1 MLRLHPPPPP
11 RDLYSTVS
19 SPLHVV
25 MLSDSNLRGGE
36 RASDWYK
43 VCHATRNDVGKGK
56 AFSFVRSSLDDG
68 DCKDIYGNRT
78 VTKATK
84 RRRRARSMEDGS
96 DEREEKADRKS
107 GFNALFVVSAL
118 RSLWMDGWMD
128 GSENDQLT
136 KAAKNSSAH
145 EIRVDH

>member
-1 MLRLHPPPPP
+1 
-11 RDLYSTVS
+11 
-19 SPLHVV
+19 

-96 DEREEKADRKS
+96 DERGEKADRKS
-107 GFNALFVVSAL
+107 GFNALCVVYPRQPGL
-118 RSLWMDGWMD
+118 GF
-128 GSENDQLT
+128 
-136 KAAKNSSAH
+136 SSVVIA
-145 EIRVDH
+145 ITRVNFARLS